1 MYVKSNLYDRQMMAF
16 SVPPSS
22 HPDLDK
28 DFAELS
34 RIHFYLGHQPIDFMI
49 KAVEK
54 ASPEEIEK
62 GNTQIYFAYKEI
74 SQYLE
79 SSLPTLYFTENQ
91 IYSNKEKKSVF
102 DTSFKNILNHTL
114 SILNNAYEKPTYKHN
129 VNMVE
134 TMIILTH
141 EVLLLKSQL
150 EKTQTL
156 NESFDEQLIQ
166 IKNIYSKLYALK
178 EHYSELQPLKL
189 FEYYE
194 VIAKDS
200 LISQLQTP
208 FSLDFK
214 EINSMDNVDS
224 WFGILKQLHDQK
236 ENMKKEGYLFN
247 TKEANK
253 LKESF
258 LINIKS
264 FNRLLSN
271 GIINYIYAF
280 STSADRKAYITTYR
294 TQKSPTQMF
303 ENEKRMLEKSANRK
317 GAYNNDFYKKELKDF
332 INNKEEYIKQKTHEK
347 ATDEKL
353 LTLLHRYS
361 SEIYSTLDK
370 VREQLLNTSPKAS
383 ISFEGDIKNGFVIG
397 TFSDDSKVILIHKDT
412 FVEQPEAVYASV
424 LNKEQYD
431 KLIADNKLVFNKK
444 FRDTVFENSSNFWNY
459 GQFLNE
465 IKDPYVQEFFLGKKY
480 NLLDNSTLPLIEKKT
495 SKKTGKNHSM

>member
-1 MYVKSNLYDRQMMAF
+1 MYVKYNLGDRKMMAF

-22 HPDLDK
+22 HPDLDN

-54 ASPEEIEK
+54 ASPEDIEK
-62 GNTQIYFAYKEI
+62 GNTQLYFAYREI

-79 SSLPTLYFTENQ
+79 SALPSLCVTENN
-91 IYSNKEKKSVF
+91 IYSDEEKKSVF
-102 DTSFKNILNHTL
+102 DTSFKNVLNHTL
-114 SILNNAYEKPTYKHN
+114 SILKNAYEKPTYKHN

-141 EVLLLKSQL
+141 EVLILKSEL
-150 EKTQTL
+150 EKTQVL
-156 NESFDEQLIQ
+156 DNNFEEQVTQ
-166 IKNIYSKLYALK
+166 IKEAYSKLYALR
-178 EHYSELQPLKL
+178 EHYSELKSFKPFDDYK
-189 FEYYE
+189 
-194 VIAKDS
+194 INAKDS

-214 EINSMDNVDS
+214 EINSMDNIDS
-224 WFGILKQLHDQK
+224 WFDILKQFHDQK
-236 ENMKKEGYLFN
+236 ENMKKEGYIFN

-253 LKESF
+253 LKENF
-258 LINIKS
+258 LTNIKS
-264 FNRLLSN
+264 LNRLLSN

-280 STSADRKAYITTYR
+280 STSADRKAYITTR
-294 TQKSPTQMF
+294 KTQISPNQMF
-303 ENEKRMLEKSANRK
+303 EKEKRMLEKSVNRK
-317 GAYNNDFYKKELKDF
+317 GAYDNNFYKKELKELN
-332 INNKEEYIKQKTHEK
+332 NNKEEYIKRKTQEK

-383 ISFEGDIKNGFVIG
+383 INFEGDIKNGFVVG

-431 KLIADNKLVFNKK
+431 KLISDNKLIFNKE

-465 IKDPYVQEFFLGKKY
+465 IKDPYVQEFFLGKQY
-480 NLLDNSTLPLIEKKT
+480 NLLDNSTLPIIEKKT
-495 SKKTGKNHSM
+495 SKKIGKIHSM